1 MSGFPLGTTHG
12 NPGAF
17 VEVVSYLLP
26 QGVGENIAFVHR
38 ACNPGGR
45 PWGFAGQR
53 YTPLTI
59 PRCCLRC
66 SLHAVVAWDLGLELT
81 KFCGQVS
88 ILRSPIL
95 GSTQSPNF
103 MHIPRTHS
111 AQKPYILRSLSP
123 IDFGHFF
130 PFLERKRKERKKLY
144 LPRVNYIIT
153 GNPVVN
159 ITALK
164 TLKESLKK
172 YTQYNYLVKW
182 SQLHWNT
189 TNFKWGSKRSK

>member
-1 MSGFPLGTTHG
+1 MILCINEQLP
-12 NPGAF
+12 PGGHPRESRGICRGCQLF
-17 VEVVSYLLP
+17 VAP
-26 QGVGENIAFVHR
+26 GVGENIAFVHR
-38 ACNPGGR
+38 AHTPGGR

-53 YTPLTI
+53 YIPLTI

-66 SLHAVVAWDLGLELT
+66 SLHALVAGDLGLELT
-81 KFCGQVS
+81 KFRRQVS
-88 ILRSPIL
+88 IVRSSIL

-103 MHIPRTHS
+103 MYIPGTHS

-123 IDFGHFF
+123 IGFGHFF
-130 PFLERKRKERKKLY
+130 SILERKRKERKKLY

-153 GNPVVN
+153 GNLVVN

-172 YTQYNYLVKW
+172 YTYIHTYILY
-182 SQLHWNT
+182 
-189 TNFKWGSKRSK
+189 